1 MTFFHEEKVVSDK
14 MHGLRDEMRELE
26 TFFRARCLID

>member
-1 MTFFHEEKVVSDK
+1 MTFLYEKKYISDK
-14 MHGLRDEMRELE
+14 MHGLSDEMRELE